1 MPTAHVLHCTLA
13 PNDQGS
19 IQELLGYHHR
29 RDAAFGLQSRFVSYF
44 DRSNRWDGDYVG
56 LGGHGWET
64 VGALRRRFAAAAR
77 RTPVDVAVYHDGWA
91 LDWFAPIDG
100 AARRFLF
107 LHTERPQLDAAL
119 PAYASRVDGFLSVS
133 RGMADHVRRILPDYP
148 AERVQAVSYF
158 VDMPAE
164 AAAARSPGA
173 PPPGPLRFGYA
184 GRVVRPQKRL
194 ERLPA
199 LLAALD
205 RRRVDYVFE
214 VLGAGDY
221 LGELQRLLQGNPRVK
236 FIPWQQGRDYWQ
248 TLAGWRAIVLLSDFE
263 GFSRAMLEGI
273 TAGAL
278 PVHPDFSPA
287 AAELLGPEAGGLY
300 PVGDM
305 EAAADRLAALAR
317 LSPAEAGQRNAACR
331 AHLSHLTPDNY
342 FANFS
347 DFVQATLA
355 APAWARPE
363 PLPWW
368 HDRMLLGAYTRLVKG
383 LAFVDKA

>member
-1 MPTAHVLHCTLA
+1 MTRLLHCTLA
-13 PNDQGS
+13 RNDNGS
-19 IQELLGYHHR
+19 IQSLLGYHHR
-29 RDAAFGLQSRFVSYF
+29 LDPASGFQSRFISYF
-44 DRSNRWDGDYVG
+44 DRTGRWDGDYTG

-77 RTPVDVAVYHDGWA
+77 RTPIDVAIYHDGWS

-119 PAYASRVDGFLSVS
+119 PAYAARVDGFLSVS
-133 RGMADHVRRILPDYP
+133 RGMADHVRRVLPDYP
-148 AERVQAVSYF
+148 TERVRSVSYF
-158 VDMPAE
+158 VDMPPE
-164 AAAARSPGA
+164 AATARHLM

-184 GRVVRPQKRL
+184 GRVVRPQKRM

-221 LGELQRLLQGNPRVK
+221 LEELQRLLSGNPRVK
-236 FIPWQQGRDYWQ
+236 FIPWQQGSDYWQ
-248 TLAGWRAIVLLSDFE
+248 TLAGWRSVVLLSDFE

-273 TAGAL
+273 MAGAL

-287 AAELLGPEAGGLY
+287 AAELLGPEASGLY

-317 LSPAEAGQRNAACR
+317 LSPAETGLRNAACR
-331 AHLSHLTPDNY
+331 AHLAHLTTDNY
-342 FANFS
+342 FANFR
-347 DFVQATLA
+347 DFVHDTLV
-355 APAWARPE
+355 APACARPE

-383 LAFVDKA
+383 LAFVDKT